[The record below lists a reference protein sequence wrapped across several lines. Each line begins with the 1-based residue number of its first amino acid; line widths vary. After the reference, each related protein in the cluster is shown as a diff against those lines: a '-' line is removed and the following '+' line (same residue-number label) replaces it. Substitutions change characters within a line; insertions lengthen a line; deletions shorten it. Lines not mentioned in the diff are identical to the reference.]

1 MTAPYPGGCLCG
13 AVSLTVAGE
22 PIATRQCWCRQCQ
35 QLAAGGPTNNVI
47 FKAEDVSID
56 GALASSTW
64 TAASG
69 NALTF
74 HFCPMCGTQIYA
86 QSSARPH
93 LMTMRLGALNAGHG
107 LKPDAVIWTD
117 DAPEW
122 ATFDT
127 ALESW
132 PGQPPPPSAPPAAA

>member
-35 QLAAGGPTNNVI
+35 QLAAGGPTNNAI
-47 FKAEDVSID
+47 FKAEDVLID

-69 NALTF
+69 NALVF

-93 LMTMRLGALNAGHG
+93 LMTMRLGALDAGHG
-107 LKPDAVIWTD
+107 LKPEAVIWTD

-122 ATFDT
+122 GTFDT

-132 PGQPPPPSAPPAAA
+132 PRQPPAPPAAS